1 MSPDLNQ
8 PLAPF
13 DRDAIL
19 AAVDRGYPA
28 QLAFTQRLVATP
40 SLRGAEGVA
49 QDLME
54 EQFRELGLEI
64 DRWTLDPE
72 EISRHPAA
80 GAIDV
85 DYSGSEVVVGTHHAD
100 DDGGRSLIL
109 NGHVDVVPT
118 GLPELW
124 ERDPFDPAIVDGWLH
139 GRGAGDM
146 KAGLAAIPF
155 ALRALRDAGLRPAG
169 RIHVQSVPE
178 EESTGNG
185 TVSTLQHGYHAD
197 AVLIPEPVGGDLVRA
212 HLGVIWFK
220 VRLTGR
226 AAHAAEMSSG
236 FNALDGAYALVGALR
251 GLEEKWNSV
260 SAQVPHFEGIEHPFN
275 FNVGTLHGGDWTS
288 SVPDH
293 AEFTLRA
300 GFPPGHDVDSAWAEI
315 QECIDLAVA
324 ALPVLKGASVTV
336 TKTGFYADG
345 YVLEPGTEAEAVLA
359 EAFNSTT
366 GRELGTRT
374 MLCYI
379 DSRVHGLFDGTPALV
394 FGPECQ
400 RMHGADECVSV
411 ASLKE
416 VTGAMAL
423 FIAQWCGVKPL

>member
-1 MSPDLNQ
+1 MSAAMDQ
-8 PLAPF
+8 PLDPE
-13 DRDAIL
+13 RREAIL
-19 AAVDRGYPA
+19 AAVERGFAA

-40 SLRGAEGVA
+40 SLRGAENAA
-49 QDLME
+49 QDLLE

-64 DRWTLDPE
+64 DRWTLDAD

-85 DYSGSEVVVGTHHAD
+85 DYSRSDVVVGTHHA

-124 ERDPFDPAIVDGWLH
+124 DRDPFDPAIVDGWLH
-139 GRGAGDM
+139 GRGSGDM

-220 VRLTGR
+220 VKLTGR
-226 AAHAAEMSSG
+226 AAHAAEMSDG

-251 GLEEKWNSV
+251 GLEEAWNARS
-260 SAQVPHFEGIEHPFN
+260 SEVPHFEGIEHPFN
-275 FNVGTLHGGDWTS
+275 FNVGTMHGGDWTS

-315 QECIDLAVA
+315 RECIDTAVA
-324 ALPVLKGASVTV
+324 SLPVLRGASVTV
-336 TKTGFYADG
+336 AKTGFYADG
-345 YVLEPGTEAEAVLA
+345 YVLEPGSDAEAVLA
-359 EAFNSTT
+359 DAFHSAV
-366 GRELGTRT
+366 GRDLGTRT

-394 FGPECQ
+394 FGPECR

-411 ASLKE
+411 ASLQE